1 MVTLT
6 QGSKLIYHK
15 KFTRENQN
23 RIFWRK
29 KSQCNGYKLEYM
41 ANIIS
46 KEIFS
51 IGKGGMRK
59 KQSSAAVLW
68 IYYTGT
74 WPKKILWMRYFV
86 YVKERH
92 AWKASVA
99 FGATTSVEL
108 REVRQWQ
115 SISPTIRKAW
125 AVEEEGTS
133 LQGRQPGR
141 VTKKVGKVISVWYS
155 DWWNGSRRRCRSWDR
170 ESEPD

>member
-1 MVTLT
+1 
-6 QGSKLIYHK
+6 
-15 KFTRENQN
+15 
-23 RIFWRK
+23 
-29 KSQCNGYKLEYM
+29 M

-125 AVEEEGTS
+125 TVEEEGTR
-133 LQGRQPGR
+133 QAARQPG
-141 VTKKVGKVISVWYS
+141 KKG
-155 DWWNGSRRRCRSWDR
+155 R
-170 ESEPD
+170 ESDLGLVLWLMKRIEAEVQELGQGKRARLARESTFPPDFSETPIWM